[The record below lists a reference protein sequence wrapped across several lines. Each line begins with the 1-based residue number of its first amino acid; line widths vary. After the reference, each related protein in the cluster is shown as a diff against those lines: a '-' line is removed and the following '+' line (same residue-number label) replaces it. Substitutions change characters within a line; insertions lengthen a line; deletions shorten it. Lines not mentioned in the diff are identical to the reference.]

1 MKDWSSDFREC
12 QNRRLSDCSL
22 QRLVGSEDTIP
33 SEIVDMVS
41 MCPMAK
47 GLIESK
53 WGTVNAS
60 SVGSLIRI
68 LTYSKS
74 GCHNC

>member
-1 MKDWSSDFREC
+1 MNDWWSDFREC
-12 QNRRLSDCSL
+12 RNRSWSDCSL
-22 QRLVGSEDTIP
+22 QRLAGSDDTIP

-47 GLIESK
+47 GLIESR

-60 SVGSLIRI
+60 SVGSLILI
-68 LTYSKS
+68 LERSRF
-74 GCHNC
+74 GCHSY